1 MSTNQPETIRF
12 VAKSAGEAAEIVRR
26 RLGPEGRVISV
37 EQVSGSGLKRFIS
50 SPQLQIVAQRVAPPA
65 PVQRVAPSVAV
76 QGDASSVAVQDDAPS
91 DAPMPVAP
99 PAPASAASVAKGGVI
114 DSADARTR
122 IDCGTLLRGAGFS
135 PSLIARLEGAERWR
149 EICALPAGKGL
160 PEAIAWISK
169 YRNRTKLASE
179 SGKVAFVGCAGVG
192 KTTALCK
199 YLAREAFVHGREVE
213 VLQLEVDKPHL
224 DTGLSI
230 YCDILGVPCYDD
242 PAQISGRGA
251 LLVDVPG
258 VSCQSSDEVERLVQ
272 ALDTIGVSDRVM
284 VMNAAYELSVL
295 EKHARVANQLGARY
309 AAYTHLDELDDVSKL
324 WSCILDPDRST
335 LFFARGQNV
344 AGDLIHDSF
353 GFMIERTF
361 P

>member
-1 MSTNQPETIRF
+1 MSTNQEETIRF

-65 PVQRVAPSVAV
+65 APVQRVAPNVPH
-76 QGDASSVAVQDDAPS
+76 QGDASDEPIQFSEPAATVAAPIAKVGQGDSS
-91 DAPMPVAP
+91 D
-99 PAPASAASVAKGGVI
+99 
-114 DSADARTR
+114 RTR

-135 PSLIARLEGAERWR
+135 PSLMARLEGAERWR

-160 PEAIAWISK
+160 PEAIAWVSK
-169 YRNRTKLASE
+169 YRNRSKLESE
-179 SGKVAFVGCAGVG
+179 SGKVAFVGCAGAG

-199 YLAREAFVHGREVE
+199 YLAREAFVHGREME

-242 PAQISGRGA
+242 PAELSGRGA

-258 VSCQSSDEVERLVQ
+258 VSFQSTDEIERLGQ
-272 ALDTIGVSDRVM
+272 ALDAIGVSDRVM

-295 EKHARVANQLGARY
+295 EKHAHVANQLGARY

-353 GFMIERTF
+353 GYMIERTF

>member
-1 MSTNQPETIRF
+1 MSSNPEETIRF
-12 VAKSAGEAAEIVRR
+12 VAKSASEAAEIVRR
-26 RLGPEGRVISV
+26 RLGPAGRVISV

-50 SPQLQIVAQRVAPPA
+50 SPQLQIVAQRVSPP
-65 PVQRVAPSVAV
+65 VSVV
-76 QGDASSVAVQDDAPS
+76 GDVSSEKVGEIADVS
-91 DAPMPVAP
+91 TSV
-99 PAPASAASVAKGGVI
+99 ASAAASVVPVESG
-114 DSADARTR
+114 DSTNRSR
-122 IDCGTLLRGAGFS
+122 IDCASLLRRAGFS
-135 PSLIARLEGAERWR
+135 PSLMARLEGAERWR
-149 EICALPAGKGL
+149 EICALPAAQGL
-160 PEAIAWISK
+160 PEAITWISQ
-169 YRNRTKLASE
+169 YRNRAKLDCE
-179 SGKVAFVGCAGVG
+179 LGVVAFVGCAGAG

-199 YLAREAFVHGREVE
+199 YLAREVFVYGREVE

-242 PAQISGRGA
+242 PNELSGRCA
-251 LLVDVPG
+251 VFVDVPG
-258 VSCQSSDEVERLVQ
+258 VSAQSTDEIERLVD
-272 ALDTIGVSDRVM
+272 ALDAIGARDRVM

-324 WSCILDPDRST
+324 WSCILDPDRAT
-335 LFFARGQNV
+335 LFFARGQSV

-353 GFMIERTF
+353 GHMIERTF